1 MQQRSDETQ
10 LVERQILSSAISE
23 LSQKEMDNV
32 SGGANKII
40 VWLAAKAIIY
50 IIDHGLEGR
59 NYSRP
64 DESGCT
70 GRMC

>member
-1 MQQRSDETQ
+1 MQQRYDETRV
-10 LVERQILSSAISE
+10 LERQILSSELSE
-23 LSQKEMDNV
+23 LSPKEMDHV